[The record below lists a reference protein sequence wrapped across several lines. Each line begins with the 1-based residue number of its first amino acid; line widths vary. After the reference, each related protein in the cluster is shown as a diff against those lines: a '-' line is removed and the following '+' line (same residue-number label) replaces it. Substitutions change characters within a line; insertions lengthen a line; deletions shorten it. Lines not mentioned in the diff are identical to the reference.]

1 MRPRASHFLGKAVG
15 IALLMTATG
24 VLAPETAKAEG
35 GLFGAIID
43 LLSGRAAQRPV
54 EPLAVPAP
62 NNTMPG
68 AVPLAQESGNESSTK
83 VAYCV
88 RTCDGRYFPIAKS
101 SASSPAKTCQSMCP
115 AAETKIYSGSNIDTA
130 YTNDG
135 SKYSSLPNAYKYREH
150 LANSCTCNGRSAA
163 GNAAITIENDP
174 TLRAGDIVM
183 TANGPVVFT
192 GAPGTHHKMS
202 EFVPAQ
208 DSRKISRATRA
219 TVMAMKVMP
228 TRQRVSTRKTPPQ
241 AEPSQR
247 SASALPDGFGLPP
260 KTRALSYSEQ

>member
-1 MRPRASHFLGKAVG
+1 
-15 IALLMTATG
+15 
-24 VLAPETAKAEG
+24 
-35 GLFGAIID
+35 
-43 LLSGRAAQRPV
+43 
-54 EPLAVPAP
+54 
-62 NNTMPG
+62 
-68 AVPLAQESGNESSTK
+68 
-83 VAYCV
+83 
-88 RTCDGRYFPIAKS
+88 
-101 SASSPAKTCQSMCP
+101 MCP

-130 YTNDG
+130 YASDG

-150 LANSCTCNGRSAA
+150 LANSCTCNGKSAA

-208 DSRKISRATRA
+208 DSRKISKATRA

-247 SASALPDGFGLPP
+247 SASALPDGFRLPP